1 VFRRLARFADSFD
14 LAGAEAIAGWGDVD
28 PRDVLEILARLV
40 DKSLLVP
47 SRTADDYRYRML
59 ETLRQYGRDQLKAN
73 AEDDACVDA
82 LFAWARAWTDRLQTD
97 MRSAD
102 QDSSLAAAMLEREN
116 LRAVFEQARAA
127 GANELALRIA
137 TFVPTMNMRERRDA
151 LDELLDT
158 IPGLDDTVRGHA
170 LTSYAQFSFGIGDW
184 RAAMNAAEGA
194 ADLFE
199 RIGDRRLEAWAR
211 YFVGFAAWG
220 HIPDD
225 ELRQL
230 LAPVLAAFRDLD
242 ERMGLA
248 YMLWVHS
255 QLEADLDLADAQ
267 ASEAEAEFR
276 AIDAPFGL
284 AHCLE
289 GRARVCMLRGEP
301 SLAMPCLTETLN
313 LLVAAREPGCI
324 AHAVEAVASLLT
336 ELDNRA
342 DAAVLLGAAEE
353 LRAASGHAHRPW
365 ELRSRDRAE
374 EMLAREELETERA
387 LGRAMD
393 LDAVVAYT
401 TQLLE
406 RAHATMTE
414 RS

>member
-1 VFRRLARFADSFD
+1 
-14 LAGAEAIAGWGDVD
+14 
-28 PRDVLEILARLV
+28 
-40 DKSLLVP
+40 
-47 SRTADDYRYRML
+47 
-59 ETLRQYGRDQLKAN
+59 
-73 AEDDACVDA
+73 
-82 LFAWARAWTDRLQTD
+82 
-97 MRSAD
+97 
-102 QDSSLAAAMLEREN
+102 
-116 LRAVFEQARAA
+116 
-127 GANELALRIA
+127 
-137 TFVPTMNMRERRDA
+137 
-151 LDELLDT
+151 
-158 IPGLDDTVRGHA
+158 
-170 LTSYAQFSFGIGDW
+170 
-184 RAAMNAAEGA
+184 
-194 ADLFE
+194 
-199 RIGDRRLEAWAR
+199 
-211 YFVGFAAWG
+211 
-220 HIPDD
+220 
-225 ELRQL
+225 
-230 LAPVLAAFRDLD
+230 VLAAFRDLD